1 MSAEGKVNVA
11 VIGGGPGGYVAAIRA
26 AQLGAH
32 VSLIEKSNLGGVCT
46 NIGCIPTKSL
56 LYVGG
61 ILEALEKSDKFGIKV
76 EKYEADYTSSLT
88 WAKSAVARLS
98 KGVKHLLNK
107 NGVEVVE
114 GFARLKSQNLVDV
127 ELTGGGHRLIEA
139 ENIIIA
145 SGSHPTKPPI
155 EGVEEDGVITS
166 DEAFSLDHLP
176 ERVGIIGGGAIGLE
190 FASIFKAFGAEVTVL
205 EAMPS
210 ILPREDEEASEHLKK
225 ILERKGINIVNGVL
239 VKKIS
244 GGWGNLE
251 LTYEEAGSSRV
262 LSVGM
267 VMVAT
272 GRAANIKDMGFEEV
286 GIKVEAGR
294 VKVDERLRTTVPNI
308 YAVGDVA
315 NEWMLAHVA
324 MQEGIVASEN
334 IVGLDTR
341 IDYRFIPRCVYTLP
355 EFAAVGL
362 TEAQAKKAYG
372 ETAAATFPIIA
383 NGRAVTMD
391 EREGLIKILYEKNL
405 GQILGAQIIAPE
417 ASELIHQL
425 AMAMKLEATLEEVA
439 GMVHAHPTLSEI
451 NREVSLKA
459 LNRPIHI

>member
-1 MSAEGKVNVA
+1 MDGKVNVA

-32 VSLIEKSNLGGVCT
+32 VSLIEKSSLGGVCT

-56 LYVGG
+56 LHVSG
-61 ILEALEKSDKFGIKV
+61 ILEALEKSDRFGVKV
-76 EKYEADYTSSLT
+76 EKYEADYPSSLS
-88 WAKSAVARLS
+88 WAKSTVNRLS
-98 KGVKHLLNK
+98 KGVEHLLNK
-107 NGVEVVE
+107 NGVEVVR
-114 GFARLKSQNLVDV
+114 GFARLKSRNLINV
-127 ELTGGGHRLIEA
+127 ELVGGGHLSIEA
-139 ENIIIA
+139 QNIIIA
-145 SGSHPTKPPI
+145 TGSHPAKPPI
-155 EGVEEDGVITS
+155 EGVERNGVITS
-166 DEAFSLDHLP
+166 DEAFNLDHLP
-176 ERVGIIGGGAIGLE
+176 ERIGIIGGGAVGLE

-210 ILPREDEEASEHLKK
+210 ILPREDEEASERLKK
-225 ILERKGINIVNGVL
+225 ILERKGITIVNGVM
-239 VKKIS
+239 VKKIA
-244 GGWGNLE
+244 GALGNLE

-262 LSVGM
+262 LSIDM

-286 GIKVEAGR
+286 GIKIEAGR

-324 MQEGIVASEN
+324 MQEGLIASEN
-334 IVGLDTR
+334 AMGLDSR

-362 TEAQAKKAYG
+362 TGAQVVKAYG
-372 ETAAATFPIIA
+372 ETASATYPMIA

-391 EREGLIKILYEKNL
+391 EKEGLIKILFEKNL
-405 GQILGAQIIAPE
+405 GQILGAQIVAPE
-417 ASELIHQL
+417 ASELIHEL

-439 GMVHAHPTLSEI
+439 ELVHAHPTLSEI